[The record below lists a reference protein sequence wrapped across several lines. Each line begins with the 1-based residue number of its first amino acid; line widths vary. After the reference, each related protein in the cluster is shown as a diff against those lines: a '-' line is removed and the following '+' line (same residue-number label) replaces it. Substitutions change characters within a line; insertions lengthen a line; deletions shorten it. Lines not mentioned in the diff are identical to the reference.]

1 MKLFNKNPAL
11 ENGQVNDK
19 NVTVIKSGSDYGFTD
34 AYVSL
39 FETAGWSV
47 RVGSLEELNLPAD
60 LVIINFE
67 DAGGVE
73 RDIENMPAEKVVIDF
88 HYDRKYET
96 GFHEYPFYLIDSTTV
111 IVHDLESVRLFKKVV
126 RPVKAR
132 MVMLAYEGEWE
143 SSQIT
148 HGDGEG
154 KIFVP
159 DIFNAH
165 PWLANVKTDSVGAAF
180 PNEVPSRAFLVI
192 PEYDPSV
199 WPAVR
204 WASATGLPIIAPGLE
219 SFKKTIFYASLLFDP
234 ASEDD
239 FKLKLS
245 MLLRPAPQKAE
256 KEKLKFG
263 VVVPRYEKQSG
274 GGAENHAGALAQSLI
289 TAGHDAEIIT
299 TQTDSMNDWNNNL
312 KEGMSDCDGLPV
324 RRFPLKNL
332 DPTKHHMIGHK
343 INMDRELSWGE
354 ETEWMRNSVR
364 SQAMEL
370 YLKENSDNYDFL
382 FFMPYLYGT
391 TFWGSQVAPEK
402 SFLVPCYHDEP
413 LAYLA
418 LLNQNAQWMAGVFF
432 NTVAEKRLAERAIKI
447 KNPGMFVIGEG
458 VEVDA
463 TGNAERFRNK
473 YKIDG
478 DFILYVGRLQREKN
492 IPDLLDNFESFR
504 ANSDSDVKLVLA
516 GRGDMPLSRT
526 PVPGAT
532 YLGFLSEEDKIDAFV
547 ACSAFVLPS
556 DRESFSIVMMEAWL
570 QGRPVLASSAC
581 NVAREHIF
589 KCGGGFLYE
598 GDDEFLK
605 AVEAVVSDRARAS
618 VMGAKGRQYVLD
630 NFKWEKIVDNLID
643 TLRKTEIRPLW
654 ARLGDR
660 SKTDRRF
667 VIAKESFSSWLS
679 SIGSGG
685 EMSPLESGS
694 TLPECIDNLEDR
706 AEVRVKYREFSHRS
720 VIGPVFSRIRG
731 SFTRHLRKNY
741 IEVIESRQGGYN
753 KDILRLLKKM
763 YEELRK

>member
-1 MKLFNKNPAL
+1 MKLFNKNPAP
-11 ENGQVNDK
+11 ENVQANDK
-19 NVTVIKSGSDYGFTD
+19 TVTVIKSGSDYGFTD
-34 AYVSL
+34 VYVSL
-39 FETAGWSV
+39 FEAGGWDV
-47 RVGSLEELNLPAD
+47 RVGSLEDINFPAD

-67 DAGGVE
+67 DAGGVK

-88 HYDRKYET
+88 HYDRKYESA
-96 GFHEYPFYLIDSTTV
+96 FHEYPFYLIDNTTV
-111 IVHDLESVRLFKKVV
+111 IVHGLEAVRLFKKVV
-126 RPVKAR
+126 RPVKTR
-132 MVMLAYEGEWE
+132 VVMLAYEGEWK

-148 HGDGEG
+148 HGAEG
-154 KIFVP
+154 KIFIPARFSGHSWVESM
-159 DIFNAH
+159 D
-165 PWLANVKTDSVGAAF
+165 ANFIGDSF
-180 PNEVPSRAFLVI
+180 PVEVPSGSFLVI
-192 PEYDPSV
+192 PEYDPQV
-199 WPAVR
+199 WPAIR
-204 WASATGLPIIAPGLE
+204 WAVATGLPVIAPGLE
-219 SFKKTIFYASLLFDP
+219 SFKKTIFYGSLLFDP
-234 ASEDD
+234 ESEDD
-239 FKLKLS
+239 FKSKIS
-245 MLLRPAPQKAE
+245 MLLRKAPQKAE

-274 GGAENHAGALAQSLI
+274 GGAENHAGALAKSLI
-289 TAGHDAEIIT
+289 TAGHNAEIIT

-312 KEGMSDCDGLPV
+312 PCGLSNDDDLPV

-343 INMDRELSWGE
+343 INMDRELSWSE

-370 YLKENSDNYDFL
+370 YLAENSNDYDFL
-382 FFMPYLYGT
+382 FFIPYLYGT

-413 LAYLA
+413 LAYLG
-418 LLNQNAQWMAGVFF
+418 LLNQNAQWMAGIFF
-432 NTVAEKRLAERAIKI
+432 NTVAEKRLAERAMKI

-458 VEVDA
+458 VEVNAKGD
-463 TGNAERFRNK
+463 AERFRNK

-532 YLGFLSEEDKIDAFV
+532 YLGFLSEEDKIDAFS

-605 AVEAVVSDRARAS
+605 AVEAVTSDRARSS
-618 VMGAKGRQYVLD
+618 VMGERGRQYVLD
-630 NFKWEKIVDNLID
+630 NFKWEKIVDNLIN
-643 TLRKTEIRPLW
+643 TLRKTEIKPLW
-654 ARLGDR
+654 ERLGDGP
-660 SKTDRRF
+660 KTDRRF
-667 VIAKESFSSWLS
+667 VIAKESFNSWLS
-679 SIGSGG
+679 SIGSDG
-685 EMSPLESGS
+685 ETSPLESGS
-694 TLPECIDNLEDR
+694 TLPEFIDNLEDR
-706 AEVRVKYREFSHRS
+706 AEVRAKYREFSHRS
-720 VIGPVFSRIRG
+720 VIGPIFSRIRG
-731 SFTRHLRKNY
+731 SLTRHLRKNY

-753 KDILRLLKKM
+753 RDIVRLLKKI